1 VAVDGLIPFAT
12 SALMVVAMLYVTATI
27 DRTLALVT
35 LVVAPVLGLLT
46 WAYRRRLRVRH
57 REVKRL
63 ESSAFAV
70 VEEVMT
76 SLRVVKAFGQEHR
89 EEGRFVDRS
98 VEGMRARL
106 RVALIDGTFGLLIA
120 VVTALGAGAVL
131 FVGVQRVNAGHMTLG
146 ELLLVMSYLSQLYKP
161 MQAIS
166 KKVTSLQSALASA
179 ERAFSV
185 LDEAPDVPERA
196 NARPLRR
203 ARGAVEFRDVS
214 FAYGADAP
222 ALQVV
227 SFAAAAGARVGL
239 QGTTGAGKTTLV
251 SLLMRFYDPTSG
263 AILLDGVDLRDYR
276 LADLRDQFAIVL
288 QEPVLFSTSVA
299 ENIGYA
305 RPGASFDDVVAAARA
320 AHAHEFISRLGAGYD
335 TPVGERG
342 MRLSGGERQRISLA
356 RAFLKDAPVLILDEP
371 TSSVDVRTES
381 LIFDAMERLVRGRT
395 TFTIA
400 HRLTTLDACD
410 VRLEVEGGGVR
421 RLPPAPAAGLPALAA
436 DRVPT
441 RARPMIEAR
450 PRGPGPEAAVA
461 AWASL
466 PAPSRALTAPG
477 ATTLKPLKG
486 GSAAYRLAGAA
497 PGGGDVIA
505 KWTWRETVEFE
516 AGLYAEVLPALP
528 VATVRCY
535 GSASDR
541 DEAMAWLFLED
552 AGRRPVLA
560 RPTRAPAP
568 GGPVAGRVAHR
579 AARPTAALRPAGARH
594 RRLPGAAR
602 ALRPHHHRQ
611 PRQSRRGCRA
621 PARPARHRR
630 ADRDAARAL
639 A

>member
-1 VAVDGLIPFAT
+1 MIASGNGGVRAYRDVVIYRRLLADARPYRWHLAGVFVVSLLAAPLALLAPVPLKIAVDSIIGSQPLPGWLDAVLPGFASGSDVSLLLAVAGLLVAIEALTQLQAVADEILRTYTGERLQLDLRARLFGRLQRLSLAYHDTRGTADAGYRVQYDALAIRAVAVDGLIPFAT
-12 SALMVVAMLYVTATI
+12 AALTVVAMLYVTATI

-98 VEGMRARL
+98 VEGMRARV

-131 FVGVQRVNAGHMTLG
+131 FVGVRRVNAGQMTLG
-146 ELLLVMSYLSQLYKP
+146 ELLLVMGYLSQLYKP
-161 MQAIS
+161 MQTIS

-185 LDEAPDVPERA
+185 LDEAPDVPEHA
-196 NARPLRR
+196 HARPLRR
-203 ARGAVEFRDVS
+203 ARGAVAFRNVS
-214 FAYGADAP
+214 FAYGAGAP
-222 ALQVV
+222 ALQRV
-227 SFAAAAGARVGL
+227 SFAAPSGARVGL

-263 AILLDGVDLRDYR
+263 AILLDGVDLREYR
-276 LADLRDQFAIVL
+276 VADLRDQFAIVL

-305 RPGASFDDVVAAARA
+305 RPGASFDDIVAAARA
-320 AHAHEFISRLGAGYD
+320 AHAHEFISRLSAGYD

-371 TSSVDVRTES
+371 TSSVDVRTEA

-410 VRLEVEGGGVR
+410 IRLEVEGGGVR
-421 RLPPAPAAGLPALAA
+421 QLPPALPAAPQ
-436 DRVPT
+436 
-441 RARPMIEAR
+441 
-450 PRGPGPEAAVA
+450 
-461 AWASL
+461 W
-466 PAPSRALTAPG
+466 
-477 ATTLKPLKG
+477 
-486 GSAAYRLAGAA
+486 
-497 PGGGDVIA
+497 
-505 KWTWRETVEFE
+505 
-516 AGLYAEVLPALP
+516 
-528 VATVRCY
+528 
-535 GSASDR
+535 
-541 DEAMAWLFLED
+541 
-552 AGRRPVLA
+552 
-560 RPTRAPAP
+560 
-568 GGPVAGRVAHR
+568 
-579 AARPTAALRPAGARH
+579 
-594 RRLPGAAR
+594 
-602 ALRPHHHRQ
+602 
-611 PRQSRRGCRA
+611 SRRWRRIGS
-621 PARPARHRR
+621 RPAR
-630 ADRDAARAL
+630 AR
-639 A
+639 